1 MKRRVL
7 VVNADDFGLA
17 SGVNRGVAR
26 AFEPGV
32 VTSTSLMVRAAA
44 AVDAGRYARSQPEL
58 AVGLHVDLGEWS
70 YRDGDWVP
78 EYQVVDIE
86 DERAVSCEIA
96 AQLARFT
103 ELTGRRPTHLDS
115 HQHVHGAEPVRS
127 VLVRAATSLGIPL
140 RGCDERIAHR
150 GDFYGQDGR
159 GESYPELV
167 SVVAFDRILE
177 TLPEGWTELGC
188 HPGEV
193 DDLPEGMY
201 REERE
206 LELAVLGN
214 ARARDLVVRHGVE
227 LASFADLPTR

>member
-1 MKRRVL
+1 VTARVL

-26 AFEPGV
+26 AYEHGI

-44 AVDAGRYARSQPEL
+44 AVEAGGYARSRPEL

-78 EYQVVDIE
+78 EYTVVDLD
-86 DERAVSCEIA
+86 DERAVTCEIA
-96 AQLARFT
+96 AQLATFA

-115 HQHVHGAEPVRS
+115 HQHVHGAEPVQS
-127 VLVRAATSLGIPL
+127 VLARAATALGVPL

-159 GESYPELV
+159 GESYPELI
-167 SVVAFDRILE
+167 SLEALDHILG
-177 TLPEGWTELGC
+177 TLSPGWTELGC

-193 DDLPEGMY
+193 ADLPDGMY

-206 LELAVLGN
+206 LELAVLCD

-227 LASFADLPTR
+227 LASFADLPSR